1 MATATSPIFT
11 NDKAEELTASLN
23 ASLSG
28 IAGKL
33 GRIAAAQEAAG
44 GVPSTPTWDASAG
57 CYDNASV
64 RAWLSTVRDGREYG
78 VSIPLTASTTLTKLG
93 ANAGMA
99 VPTLSVGSVA
109 GVDPYR
115 GVGPF
120 VYAEA
125 NGYVDSDGT
134 PHVTA
139 IRGGE
144 AFSRTDADV
153 FVLAPVLYV
162 KYVTNADTMEI
173 WVSDTWHPGYEL
185 QPHATLPD
193 GTARPYMLY
202 AKYPLGYVESGGSGA
217 GHAASRSG
225 LQPWTM
231 SATNASGAASTAVSH
246 DGLISIMATATT
258 GYSGRSVADD
268 WYLKVMFWLKYATKN
283 SQAYFPQ
290 CSGYNLSYP
299 VTVAESNASRV
310 IISKENAANLVVGSS
325 VLVGTDQNT
334 PQDHRIK
341 SIGTYDAKNS
351 AVYLDG
357 ATVSPTTGMKVFTKP
372 WFSGC
377 CDAVEGDGVL
387 GSGGTVWYPCV
398 LQGIEFGH
406 GMTEVVGDV
415 IVSSD
420 GGTGWHP
427 YVCHDSR
434 KEARSVTSDYVR
446 CAKTLPSDSAEGW
459 HYALAPD
466 ATDEGLI
473 FGSTSGGGTSTGLCD
488 GSFTKKESAAGTREW
503 RALGALGHGESAGLC
518 CVSANDGLDFT
529 WWNLGSRL
537 SATGRSRG

>member
-1 MATATSPIFT
+1 MAAATSPIFT

>member
-78 VSIPLTASTTLTKLG
+78 VSIPLTASTILTKLG

-109 GVDPYR
+109 GIDPYR

-120 VYAEA
+120 LYEEA
-125 NGYVDSDGT
+125 NGYVEPDGT

-225 LQPWTM
+225 LQPWTN

-290 CSGYNLSYP
+290 CSNYYNTAKVTAAGTNTDR
-299 VTVAESNASRV
+299 VTVS
-310 IISKENAANLVVGSS
+310 AADAAKFVDGSS
-325 VLVGTDQNT
+325 VTVGTTNNNASPDY
-334 PQDHRIK
+334 RIK
-341 SIGTYDAKNS
+341 SIVSVDSSNS
-351 AVYLDG
+351 DLVLDG
-357 ATVSPTTGMKVFTKP
+357 YSGSPTTSMTVYTKP
-372 WFSGC
+372 WFSGA
-377 CDAVEGDGVL
+377 CDGVAGDGVA
-387 GSGGTVWYPCV
+387 GSGDKYPCV

-415 IVSSD
+415 IVSND
-420 GGTGWHP
+420 GETGWVP
-427 YVCHDSR
+427 YVCHDSG

-446 CAKTLPSDSAEGW
+446 CAKTLPSDSADGW

-488 GSFTKKESAAGTREW
+488 GSYANKMSTTGTREW
-503 RALGALGHGESAGLC
+503 QALGILGNGSDAGLC
-518 CVSANDGLDFT
+518 YADARNDLGDT
-529 WWNLGSRL
+529 WWFIGSRL

>member
-1 MATATSPIFT
+1 MADMSILPNELGITLGVGTIVNGTGGGGTGGGVEYTAGEGIWIEDHVINADVTQSEL
-11 NDKAEELTASLN
+11 DGKAAV
-23 ASLSG
+23 G
-28 IAGKL
+28 HKHVIADVDGLQAALDSK
-33 GRIAAAQEAAG
+33 AAADA
-44 GVPSTPTWDASAG
+44 TPTWDAAGG

-64 RAWLSTVRDGREYG
+64 RVWLSTVRDGREYG
-78 VSIPLTASTTLTKLG
+78 VRIPLTASTTLTKLG

-99 VPTLSVGSVA
+99 VPTLSVGSVT
-109 GVDPYR
+109 GIDPYR

-120 VYAEA
+120 FFAEA
-125 NGYVDSDGT
+125 NGYVDPDDT
-134 PHVTA
+134 PHVT
-139 IRGGE
+139 GGE

-153 FVLAPVLYV
+153 WVLAPVLYV

-225 LQPWTM
+225 LQPWTS

-246 DGLISIMATATT
+246 DGLISIKATATT

-268 WYLKVMFWLKYATKN
+268 WYLKVMF
-283 SQAYFPQ
+283 
-290 CSGYNLSYP
+290 C
-299 VTVAESNASRV
+299 
-310 IISKENAANLVVGSS
+310 
-325 VLVGTDQNT
+325 
-334 PQDHRIK
+334 IK
-341 SIGTYDAKNS
+341 SIGTYDSENS

-387 GSGGTVWYPCV
+387 GSGGKYPCV

-406 GMTEVVGDV
+406 GIGEVMGDV

-427 YVCHDSR
+427 YVCHDSA
-434 KEARSVTSDYVR
+434 KEARSVTSDYVM
-446 CAKTLPSDSAEGW
+446 CAKALPSDSADGW

-488 GSFTKKESAAGTREW
+488 GSITNKESAAGTREW
-503 RALGALGHGESAGLC
+503 QALGSLDFGATAGLC
-518 CVSANDGLDFT
+518 CVRAYDGLGIA
-529 WWNLGSRL
+529 WWHIGSRL